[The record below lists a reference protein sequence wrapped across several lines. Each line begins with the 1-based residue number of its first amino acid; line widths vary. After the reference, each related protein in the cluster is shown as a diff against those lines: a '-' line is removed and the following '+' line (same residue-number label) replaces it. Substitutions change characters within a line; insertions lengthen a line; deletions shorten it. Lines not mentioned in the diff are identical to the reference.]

1 MLDRITTFH
10 GRLSDLKVIW
20 WPFLFLKPGSA
31 SVPIT
36 WRRLLIMI
44 PCFAAWMMPGLLL
57 REWLVGNPSP
67 LAPPQIAKTYGFLL
81 LAFALWFNVVTA
93 PLWNRRARGMSESCN

>member
-1 MLDRITTFH
+1 
-10 GRLSDLKVIW
+10 
-20 WPFLFLKPGSA
+20 
-31 SVPIT
+31 
-36 WRRLLIMI
+36 
-44 PCFAAWMMPGLLL
+44 MMPGLLL